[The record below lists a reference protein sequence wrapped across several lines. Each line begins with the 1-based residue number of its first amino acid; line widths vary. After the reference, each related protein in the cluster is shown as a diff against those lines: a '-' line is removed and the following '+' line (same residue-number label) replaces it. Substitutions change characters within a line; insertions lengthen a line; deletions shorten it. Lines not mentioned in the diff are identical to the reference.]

1 MIGDSDALEGHGHGA
16 TTTEAEGGEAMT
28 ASARGEF
35 VEQGGHDAR
44 AAGADGVSQG
54 DRAAVD
60 VHLRPVEAELAA
72 VGQHLGGEGL
82 VDLDE
87 VKVLDGHRRALEQLA
102 HALDRGEEEPLG
114 GELPLGVS
122 PNTP

>member
-16 TTTEAEGGEAMT
+16 TTTEAEGGEGMT
-28 ASARGEF
+28 ASAPPQL

-72 VGQHLGGEGL
+72 AVPRRGVPDGAGGRPQP
-82 VDLDE
+82 
-87 VKVLDGHRRALEQLA
+87 VLAPLPPRESDRALVPLA
-102 HALDRGEEEPLG
+102 DPFPVAGRDRARGL
-114 GELPLGVS
+114 
-122 PNTP
+122 